1 MTFTHLSLILIIFFL
16 IFPAKIKEP
25 DNIQY
30 YDAYTLRLRSTLVK
44 IYSFLNLLVIGF
56 YIAAFILILFYPD
69 LYKRVIWKKFVR
81 KIN

>member
-1 MTFTHLSLILIIFFL
+1 MTFTHLSLMLIIFFL

-25 DNIQY
+25 NNTQY

-69 LYKRVIWKKFVR
+69 LYKRVV
-81 KIN
+81 

>member
-1 MTFTHLSLILIIFFL
+1 MTITHLTLVLITFF
-16 IFPAKIKEP
+16 IVFPAKIKEP

-69 LYKRVIWKKFVR
+69 LYKRVV
-81 KIN
+81 

>member
-1 MTFTHLSLILIIFFL
+1 MTFTHLSLMLIIFFL

-30 YDAYTLRLRSTLVK
+30 YDAYTLQLRSTLVK

-56 YIAAFILILFYPD
+56 YIVAFILILFYPD
-69 LYKRVIWKKFVR
+69 LYKRVV
-81 KIN
+81 

>member
-69 LYKRVIWKKFVR
+69 LYKRVV
-81 KIN
+81 

>member
-56 YIAAFILILFYPD
+56 YIATFILILFYPD
-69 LYKRVIWKKFVR
+69 LYKRVV
-81 KIN
+81 

>member
-1 MTFTHLSLILIIFFL
+1 MTFTHLSLMLIIFFL

-69 LYKRVIWKKFVR
+69 LYKRVV
-81 KIN
+81 

>member
-1 MTFTHLSLILIIFFL
+1 MTFTHLSLMLIIFFL

-56 YIAAFILILFYPD
+56 YIVAFILILFYPD
-69 LYKRVIWKKFVR
+69 LYKRVV
-81 KIN
+81 

>member
-1 MTFTHLSLILIIFFL
+1 MTFTHLSLMLIIFFL
-16 IFPAKIKEP
+16 VFPAKIKEP

-30 YDAYTLRLRSTLVK
+30 YDVYTLRLRSTLVK

-69 LYKRVIWKKFVR
+69 LYKRVI
-81 KIN
+81 

>member
-44 IYSFLNLLVIGF
+44 IYSFLNLLVIAF

-69 LYKRVIWKKFVR
+69 LYKRVV
-81 KIN
+81 

>member
-30 YDAYTLRLRSTLVK
+30 YDAYTLRLRSTIVK

-69 LYKRVIWKKFVR
+69 LYKRVV
-81 KIN
+81 

>member
-1 MTFTHLSLILIIFFL
+1 MTLTHLSLMLIIFFL

-69 LYKRVIWKKFVR
+69 LYKRVV
-81 KIN
+81 

>member
-1 MTFTHLSLILIIFFL
+1 MTFTHLSLMLIIFFL

-56 YIAAFILILFYPD
+56 YVAAFILILFYPD
-69 LYKRVIWKKFVR
+69 LYKRVV
-81 KIN
+81 

>member
-30 YDAYTLRLRSTLVK
+30 YDAYTLRLRSILVK

-69 LYKRVIWKKFVR
+69 LYKRVV
-81 KIN
+81 

>member
-56 YIAAFILILFYPD
+56 YIVAFILILFYPD
-69 LYKRVIWKKFVR
+69 LYKRVV
-81 KIN
+81 

>member
-56 YIAAFILILFYPD
+56 YILAFVLILLDPQ
-69 LYKRVIWKKFVR
+69 LYKRLL
-81 KIN
+81 

>member
-44 IYSFLNLLVIGF
+44 IYSFLNLLMIGF

-69 LYKRVIWKKFVR
+69 LYKRVV
-81 KIN
+81 